1 MEAEFLAAC
10 ADGDA
15 ERVVALA
22 EAGCD
27 TAAKDNAGLTGL
39 IRAAGSGS
47 AATVKAVLE
56 VGGSELEA
64 KYPVRGVTAF
74 LLACLEGNAESV
86 SMLAEA
92 GCDTAAKDNAGLT

>member
-1 MEAEFLAAC
+1 MSWLEGNAES
-10 ADGDA
+10 
-15 ERVVALA
+15 VSMLA

-27 TAAKDNAGLTGL
+27 TAAKDNAGQTGL
-39 IRAAGSGS
+39 IRAVDSGS

-56 VGGSELEA
+56 AGGSELEA
-64 KYPVRGVTAF
+64 KDLESGATAF